1 MTPEYGR
8 KWLTINGT
16 LDSMKRQNTKAI
28 LAANLRRLMD
38 SSSTLDTQVKV
49 ATRAKIAQSTVGR
62 LLRGEVHAQ
71 LAQVEA
77 LAETFRVTVAE
88 LLTDPTVDHQPTS
101 SGPDYAHLPEP
112 EKAHIAAFIEFIT
125 ARHATNENE
134 KSLTIER
141 RSEAAPGL
149 KQRLMQAIQRELNDD
164 SLTFANDDKKENN
177 ATERRKR
184 SSTR

>member
-1 MTPEYGR
+1 
-8 KWLTINGT
+8 
-16 LDSMKRQNTKAI
+16 MKRQNTKAI

-38 SSSTLDTQVKV
+38 GSSTLDTQAKV

-77 LAETFRVTVAE
+77 LAEAFRVAVAE
-88 LLTDPTVDHQPTS
+88 LMTDPAASNAPTS
-101 SGPDYAHLPEP
+101 DALNYAHLPEP
-112 EKAHIAAFIEFIT
+112 EKAHIAAFIEFII
-125 ARHATNENE
+125 ARHAANEDEN
-134 KSLTIER
+134 SLTIEH
-141 RSEAAPGL
+141 RSEAPPGL

-164 SLTFANDDKKENN
+164 SLTFAHEDKKENN
-177 ATERRKR
+177 IPERRKR